1 MTLNARYGPVVDDV
15 LVIVRAH
22 VQAEEEEDAAAG
34 SEKASRLSAGEME
47 A

>member
-1 MTLNARYGPVVDDV
+1 MILNARYGPVVDV

-22 VQAEEEEDAAAG
+22 VQAGEEEAWAGEG
-34 SEKASRLSAGEME
+34 SEKTNRPSAGEME

>member
-1 MTLNARYGPVVDDV
+1 MVDDV

-22 VQAEEEEDAAAG
+22 VQAEEEEEEDAAAG
-34 SEKASRLSAGEME
+34 NEKTSRPSAGEME

>member
-1 MTLNARYGPVVDDV
+1 MVDDV

-22 VQAEEEEDAAAG
+22 VQAEEDAAAG
-34 SEKASRLSAGEME
+34 SEKTSRPSAGEME